1 MTPPADTPPGTDRR
15 ILVHNPASGDADHG
29 ERVRALAEDRR
40 YEVRE
45 TESAEDIVEKAA
57 AAAREAPVVAA
68 AGGDGTL
75 TRAVRGLDRADAFE
89 DTLFGVVPVGTGNNF
104 AGNVGVTGLEQAF
117 DVIDYGDRRHIDVGL
132 VNDTP
137 FLNSVVAGL
146 TAEASADTEPE
157 AKERWG
163 TLAYA
168 MTTAD
173 TLRNFD
179 SLHLTVEPE
188 GEETLECD
196 AKIAF
201 VGNARG
207 FPSTGR
213 TQANVE
219 DGLLDVVVI
228 EATSTFDLIE
238 ESLQTAFG
246 NEPEHVDRFQTRRI
260 DIELTG
266 APDDISVDGEILTES
281 HLSLDVRKQTLWLPV
296 GEAYEPEPDPEDG
309 GT

>member
-1 MTPPADTPPGTDRR
+1 MTPSADSPPGTDRR
-15 ILVHNPASGDADHG
+15 ILVHNPASGDADHDEQIRRLAA
-29 ERVRALAEDRR
+29 ERRF
-40 YEVRE
+40 EVRE

-57 AAAREAPVVAA
+57 AAAQEAEVVAA

-75 TRAVRGLDRADAFE
+75 TRAVRGLDQADAFD

-104 AGNVGVTGLEQAF
+104 AGNVGVNGIEHGF
-117 DVIDYGDRRHIDVGL
+117 DVIDFGDRRRIDVGL

-146 TAEASADTEPE
+146 TAEASADTAPE

-168 MTTAD
+168 MTTAE
-173 TLRNFD
+173 TLREFD
-179 SLHLTVEPE
+179 NLHLTIDPDD
-188 GEETLECD
+188 EERIECD
-196 AKIAF
+196 AKIVF

-213 TQANVE
+213 SQGNVE

-228 EATSTFDLIE
+228 EDTSTFDLIE
-238 ESLQTAFG
+238 ESLQRALG
-246 NEPEHVDRFQTRRI
+246 DEPEHVSSFQTRRL
-260 DIELTG
+260 DIELTDS
-266 APDDISVDGEILTES
+266 PDDISVDGEILTES
-281 HLSLDVRKQTLWLPV
+281 RLSLAVRPETLWLAV
-296 GEAYEPEPDPEDG
+296 GESYEPDPNAASDEG
-309 GT
+309 